1 MNNILPIL
9 LALAVLTTSAP
20 PYTTTG
26 VVTIVGGVLKA
37 RSVEVVQKYKRKD
50 CPVCKGTGY
59 YISGD
64 GIAKVNCGYC
74 EVEKSAGL
82 PPAIPNQNTGVVPKR
97 NVVIQPRR

>member
-1 MNNILPIL
+1 MNNISPIL

-74 EVEKSAGL
+74 EAEKSVGL
-82 PPAIPNQNTGVVPKR
+82 PPVILNRKNSVVPR
-97 NVVIQPRR
+97 SSNFRD

>member
-26 VVTIVGGVLKA
+26 VVTIVGGILKA

-74 EVEKSAGL
+74 EAEKSVGL
-82 PPAIPNQNTGVVPKR
+82 PPVILNRKNSVVPR
-97 NVVIQPRR
+97 SSNFRD

>member
-9 LALAVLTTSAP
+9 LALAVLTTAAP

-26 VVTIVGGVLKA
+26 VVTIVGGILKA

-74 EVEKSAGL
+74 ELEESVGL

>member
-26 VVTIVGGVLKA
+26 VVTIVGGILKA

-74 EVEKSAGL
+74 EVEKSVE
-82 PPAIPNQNTGVVPKR
+82 PPPVILNRKTSVVPKSSNFR
-97 NVVIQPRR
+97 Y

>member
-26 VVTIVGGVLKA
+26 VVTIVGGILKA

-64 GIAKVNCGYC
+64 GIAKVNF
-74 EVEKSAGL
+74 E
-82 PPAIPNQNTGVVPKR
+82 
-97 NVVIQPRR
+97 

>member
-9 LALAVLTTSAP
+9 LALAVLSTSAP

-26 VVTIVGGVLKA
+26 VVTIVGGILKA

-74 EVEKSAGL
+74 EVEKSEEL
-82 PPAIPNQNTGVVPKR
+82 PPSIPNQNTGVVPKK
-97 NVVIQPRR
+97 NVVIQHRR

>member
-9 LALAVLTTSAP
+9 LALAVVTTSAP

-74 EVEKSAGL
+74 EVEKSVGL

>member
-1 MNNILPIL
+1 M
-9 LALAVLTTSAP
+9 
-20 PYTTTG
+20 
-26 VVTIVGGVLKA
+26 VTIVGGVLKA

-74 EVEKSAGL
+74 EAEKSVGL
-82 PPAIPNQNTGVVPKR
+82 PPVILNRKTNVAPKNSNFR
-97 NVVIQPRR
+97 Y

>member
-9 LALAVLTTSAP
+9 LALAVLTTAAP

-26 VVTIVGGVLKA
+26 VVTVVGGILKA

-74 EVEKSAGL
+74 EVEKSVSL
-82 PPAIPNQNTGVVPKR
+82 PPAMPSQNTGVVPKKST
-97 NVVIQPRR
+97 VIQPRR

>member
-26 VVTIVGGVLKA
+26 VVTVVGGVLKA
-37 RSVEVVQKYKRKD
+37 RSIEVVQKYKRKD

-64 GIAKVNCGYC
+64 GIAKVDCGYC
-74 EVEKSAGL
+74 EAEKSVGL
-82 PPAIPNQNTGVVPKR
+82 PPVILNRKTSVVPKNSNFR
-97 NVVIQPRR
+97 Y